1 MFYYLSVISYMTLAP
16 YNIPVIEKSVTG
28 HFPDKHLCEIYKN
41 QVEELVYNI
50 DNAKIIS
57 SKCIQKIEA

>member
-1 MFYYLSVISYMTLAP
+1 MTLAP